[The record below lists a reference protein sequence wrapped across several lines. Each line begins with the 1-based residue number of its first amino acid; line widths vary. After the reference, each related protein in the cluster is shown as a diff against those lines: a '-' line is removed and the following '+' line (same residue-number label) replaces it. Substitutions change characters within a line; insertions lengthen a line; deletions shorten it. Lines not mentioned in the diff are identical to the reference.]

1 MNAGQSGYYRTL
13 YAPAAFAPLAGRF
26 ATLAPIDQIG
36 LLADTGARFRRP
48 AARVELPRPGRGHAA
63 GRRTPVWARV
73 AIGYDDLLAMYGG
86 DKAGSARLAS
96 HAIARLAPVMA
107 QVGWTASPGE
117 ATSTATL
124 RERLIATLSHL
135 GDPATIAEARRR
147 YRAMDSDPQA
157 VPGALRKTI
166 LAVVAE
172 HADGAT
178 WNDLHAAAR
187 AEKSPMVKDAMYI
200 LLASPRDPALA
211 ARALALALTEE
222 PGATN
227 GAAMIDAVSRLHPD
241 LAVDFTLANLEAV
254 NARVDASSRS
264 RYVPTL
270 ADGSV
275 LPATA
280 DKLRAYAEAHIAPQ
294 ARRDAETAIAAIGDR
309 IKVRR
314 ERLPEIDAWLARH
327 AVKPPAA
334 NAGACGSA
342 LGCVLPMRATMRSP
356 APCRHRGAGPPFVRP
371 PSPPGARPSTAPAA
385 SRCPVP

>member
-1 MNAGQSGYYRTL
+1 MPVIAAAAGTREQARTVLAAGKGSLTLPGCGPVVVNAGQSGYYRTL

-36 LLADTGARFRRP
+36 LLADTGRSVSPACSPRRTSSTW
-48 AARVELPRPGRGHAA
+48 PRP
-63 GRRTPVWARV
+63 RRRAPHPQWARV

-327 AVKPPAA
+327 AQ
-334 NAGACGSA
+334 
-342 LGCVLPMRATMRSP
+342 
-356 APCRHRGAGPPFVRP
+356 
-371 PSPPGARPSTAPAA
+371 
-385 SRCPVP
+385 